1 MNVRKKLLCSAVATV
16 AIGGFSVSAANAALI
31 QEVAGSAEVNN
42 YVIPT
47 NNDYAP
53 LVGTVGTLG
62 GSLEAVGTDPI
73 KLTFEYL
80 FKEAGYINT
89 FNFGG
94 TEVFN
99 TSSSGAGDTYS
110 TIWNG
115 GAGLLDFKFTVNSGS
130 GNVTNAGND
139 GTANAN
145 FFMAS
150 AGMDSFYLL
159 LDDSGAGPDD
169 NHDDLILKVTASK
182 VPEPGT
188 LALLGLG
195 LAGLALRFKAKK

>member
-1 MNVRKKLLCSAVATV
+1 MNLRKKLLCSAVATL
-16 AIGGFSVSAANAALI
+16 AITGLSASANAALI
-31 QEVAGSAEVNN
+31 QEVVGSAEVNG
-42 YVIPT
+42 YVVPS

-62 GSLEAVGTDPI
+62 GSLEAVGADPI

-80 FKEAGYINT
+80 FKEASYVNT

-94 TEVFN
+94 TEVFKTGVSAPN
-99 TSSSGAGDTYS
+99 DIYS

-115 GAGLLDFKFTVNSGS
+115 GANLLDFKFTVNSGS
-130 GNVTNAGND
+130 GEVTNAAND

-145 FFMAS
+145 FFIAS

-195 LAGLALRFKAKK
+195 LAGLGVARKRKA